1 MKSIAVLAIAFLL
14 TFSCAVAGATGLTDE
29 QKLNAYYTLIT
40 MKINSGAYDEA
51 LANIDKALSLAG
63 DDPLLL
69 ADLWLKKGAVQAMQG
84 NYDNALPALQK
95 TLEYDAQTAD
105 AYLLSAQI
113 YSEQGE
119 VLKAIEY
126 MEHYLTIKP
135 DDISMYALL
144 AELHFSLGQYK
155 EAEQAYSKF
164 IDAQE
169 TVDPAAMYMRGV
181 SYMQSGRYEEAIDD
195 FTVALDD
202 PEQGHNARFNRA
214 VSYMQLG
221 RFDEAEADF
230 TLLTDAGAAIEGLS
244 LNRGITRMSQ
254 GKMAEAAED
263 FTASIDKEEQ
273 TADALVNRAA
283 CRIQMQQFEEAY
295 EDYTSYIAL
304 TGAKDTSMY
313 YRGIALLSMQKYEE
327 AAEDFTVFLDEVA
340 PQMAASAE
348 MADLPAWARNYRAA
362 ARMGS
367 AKYEEAIL
375 DLTANIEEGSL
386 KAISYYNRSLCYQSL
401 GKNDL
406 AEEDL
411 MMSLMQEEAPPDVPK
426 ELSETNN

>member
-1 MKSIAVLAIAFLL
+1 MAFLL
-14 TFSCAVAGATGLTDE
+14 TFSCVAAGATGLTDE
-29 QKLNAYYTLIT
+29 QKLNAYYTLIN

-51 LANIDKALSLAG
+51 LENIDKVLPLAG
-63 DDPLLL
+63 DEPLLL
-69 ADLWLKKGAVQAMQG
+69 ADLWLKRGAVKAMQG
-84 NYDNALPALQK
+84 NYDDALPALQK
-95 TLEYDAQTAD
+95 ALEYDAQAAD

-113 YSEQGE
+113 YVEQGE
-119 VLKAIEY
+119 ALKAIEH
-126 MEHYLTIKP
+126 MEHYLAIKP
-135 DDISMYALL
+135 DDTSMYALL

-155 EAEQAYSKF
+155 AAEEAYSRF
-164 IDAQE
+164 IDTQE

-195 FTVALDD
+195 FTVAVDD
-202 PEQGHNARFNRA
+202 PDQGQNARFNRA

-230 TLLTDAGAAIEGLS
+230 NLLTDAGAAIEGLS

-263 FTASIDKEEQ
+263 FTASIDKEEH
-273 TADALVNRAA
+273 TADALVNRAS
-283 CRIQMQQFEEAY
+283 CRIQMQQFVEAY
-295 EDYTSYIAL
+295 DDYTSYIAL

-327 AAEDFTVFLDEVA
+327 AADDFTVFLNDVI
-340 PQMAASAE
+340 PQMAAGTE
-348 MADLPAWARNYRAA
+348 VADLPAWARNYRAA
-362 ARMGS
+362 ARMGA
-367 AKYEEAIL
+367 AKYEEAIA
-375 DLTANIEEGSL
+375 DLTVNIEEGSL

-411 MMSLMQEEAPPDVPK
+411 MMSLLQEEAPPDVPK
-426 ELSETNN
+426 ELDETNN